1 MDKNENENTNKNVV
15 SIKRPRRMKL
25 SNGNS
30 ICAKNEPEKPA
41 SKVEV
46 SEAIMNNFKWFNRT
60 MVKTDEECAERLN
73 EFFSEC
79 VRTGELPT
87 YEKMALALG
96 TTTTTLHQ
104 WATGGF
110 KNVSLDRINMM
121 KKARGLIAAID
132 AELVSSGRIPPI
144 TYQFRAKN
152 FYGMKDQQEVVM
164 ERKNPLEDF
173 VDEESLRKRIEESV
187 ACDDENVIDVT
198 DYTEVKDE

>member
-1 MDKNENENTNKNVV
+1 MDKNEKEKDKNNVV
-15 SIKRPRRMKL
+15 DIKRPRRMKI
-25 SNGNS
+25 SNGKS

-46 SEAIMNNFKWFNRT
+46 SEAILNNYKWFNRT
-60 MVKTDEECAERLN
+60 IVKTDEECAERLN

-79 VRTGELPT
+79 ARTGELPT
-87 YEKMALALG
+87 YEKMALSLG
-96 TTTTTLHQ
+96 TTASTIHK
-104 WATGGF
+104 WASGGY
-110 KNVSLDRINMM
+110 KNISLDRINMM
-121 KKARGLIAAID
+121 EKARGLIAAID

-164 ERKNPLEDF
+164 ERKNPLDDF

-187 ACDDENVIDVT
+187 VCDDENVIDVT
-198 DYTEVKDE
+198 DYKEVKDE